1 MTNEIPDNPTPEDA
15 AATPVK
21 DSGKGKRKPKAPA
34 AAPAIPQEKS
44 AISNVALQR
53 QILTDVAKAGRYI
66 TYGDMLQQLG
76 YSFTRPKMRAL
87 CQTLAEV
94 DRQCIS
100 DDQPELAVLVVRAED
115 KLPGQGWWTANPV
128 VLRDYLG
135 PWEGR
140 EAGQFIRA
148 QQALAYDYWKNCAD

>member
-1 MTNEIPDNPTPEDA
+1 MTNEIPENSPSETPQ
-15 AATPVK
+15 
-21 DSGKGKRKPKAPA
+21 DSGKGKRKVKAAPKAPA
-34 AAPAIPQEKS
+34 APVEKS
-44 AISNVALQR
+44 AISDAVLQR
-53 QILTDVAKAGRYI
+53 QILTDIAKAGRYI
-66 TYGDMLQQLG
+66 TYGDLLQQLG

-94 DRQCIS
+94 DRNCVA
-100 DDQPELAVLVVRAED
+100 DGEPELAVLVVRAED

-140 EAGQFIRA
+140 EAGAFIRG
-148 QQALAYDYWKNCAD
+148 QQALAYDYWKGRAD

>member
-1 MTNEIPDNPTPEDA
+1 MGWRGFSILGQANLAQLCYRRKMTDKTDTPATSPLSDA
-15 AATPVK
+15 
-21 DSGKGKRKPKAPA
+21 
-34 AAPAIPQEKS
+34 
-44 AISNVALQR
+44 ALQR
-53 QILTDVAKAGRYI
+53 QILTDVARQGRYI
-66 TYGDMLQQLG
+66 TYADMLKQLG
-76 YSFTRPKMRAL
+76 YRFTRPKMRAL

-94 DRQCIS
+94 DRQCVA

-140 EAGQFIRA
+140 EAGDFIRS
-148 QQALAYDYWKNCAD
+148 QQALAYDYWKGRPE